1 MTQADIKLRL
11 EVDPMRVIIVA
22 RLSKQ
27 GRGDMQAGIE
37 TQDEYTRKWAES
49 KGYKVIA
56 LIADKRSGTVQP
68 WDRPNLKPWVTDP
81 TLLAKYDS
89 VVAYRLDRLSR
100 GDNKSTNEIEA
111 WAYKYGKQLRTE
123 DGLVFPCEGATGIRW
138 DVTKRIAHEEW
149 LEISERY
156 TRMQAYLRQEGFQVG
171 KAPTGYRIV
180 KATGSEHKTIEPDPK
195 VAPYVRLAVE
205 HYVKDGWSA
214 HRICA
219 WLESEDIKPAGYKN
233 INGHW
238 WPKTLTRLFRNPAL
252 YGRIISKGRTIYRT
266 EGIVTRAEWDELQA
280 LLDAKGSH
288 RGIARAS
295 TAMLTSIAKCG
306 LCKGPMYRIKAWGGE
321 FYRCHG
327 TSREPSRC
335 AHMVPLD
342 ELDIWVNLW
351 LVNDYGDTGIVEV
364 IFVPG
369 HGYDDELADSRQ
381 EIAALD
387 PDDPDYDSKHGA
399 LMAERRRLQS
409 LPPTSGGV
417 LERNTGILFKD
428 YWPTL
433 TPQERRN
440 HLLRAGVT
448 VHVLP
453 DGPRMTGNP
462 TRIIGALA
470 SV

>member
-1 MTQADIKLRL
+1 
-11 EVDPMRVIIVA
+11 MRVIIVA

-27 GRGDMQAGIE
+27 GRGDMQTGIE